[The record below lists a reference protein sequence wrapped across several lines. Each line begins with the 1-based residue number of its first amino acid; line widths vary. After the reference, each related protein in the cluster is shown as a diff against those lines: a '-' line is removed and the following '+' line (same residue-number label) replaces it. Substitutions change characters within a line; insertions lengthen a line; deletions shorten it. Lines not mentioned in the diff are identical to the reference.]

1 MIGVSL
7 DLGKKANEMTD
18 EEVDAINAHAVKH
31 LNRVLKRLDKGT
43 LSKEEF
49 LGRCYSYMVAAEAL
63 GWNVSRM
70 CLEAVYQG
78 QALKDKARD
87 AD

>member
-1 MIGVSL
+1 
-7 DLGKKANEMTD
+7 
-18 EEVDAINAHAVKH
+18 
-31 LNRVLKRLDKGT
+31 VLKRLDKGT

-49 LGRCYSYMVAAEAL
+49 LGRCYAYMVAAEAI

-70 CLEAVYQG
+70 CLEAVDQG
-78 QALKDKARD
+78 QALKDKLKD